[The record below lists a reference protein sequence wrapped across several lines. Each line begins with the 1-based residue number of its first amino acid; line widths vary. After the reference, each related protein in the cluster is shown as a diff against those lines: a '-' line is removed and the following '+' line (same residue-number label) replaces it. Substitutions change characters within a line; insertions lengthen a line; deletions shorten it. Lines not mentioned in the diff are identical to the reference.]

1 MPNLLKIDPVK
12 TWEELENRKSLQTD
26 GQTDDGRQAI
36 RKAHL
41 SRRRR
46 WAKNKRKF
54 YLWIHWNESW
64 IQKWV
69 CLKTDRYFDLYPIMW
84 NVFYLQHHKVESKL
98 KRMGLNHHNMS
109 QFFIFI
115 LNVFLYKK
123 RLVYASPHAP
133 SFAPSFSTPM
143 YHICI
148 YLLYKDIC
156 N

>member
-1 MPNLLKIDPVK
+1 MWKVYKQTDRRITDDMWSEKLTWAVGAVELKI
-12 TWEELENRKSLQTD
+12 
-26 GQTDDGRQAI
+26 I
-36 RKAHL
+36 
-41 SRRRR
+41 
-46 WAKNKRKF
+46 F
-54 YLWIHWNESW
+54 YLWIYWNESW
-64 IQKWV
+64 IQKWI